1 MTGRLNELGEFGR
14 GDDRL
19 LALVLAP
26 QFVDGD
32 GAAIAAHRKNGII
45 AYVEARRQI

>member
-14 GDDRL
+14 GDDGL
-19 LALVLAP
+19 LAFVLAP

-32 GAAIAAHRKNGII
+32 GAAIAAHRKKRII
-45 AYVEARRQI
+45 AYVEAGGQI